1 MEIINHANLAIKSY
15 LCKDKDS
22 RKMKSSL
29 KLLPLLAAILLM
41 TLPLGASA
49 QTKKETSRYKK
60 LLKKPTLAA
69 AEKYLQKYPNDF
81 YAPKVISLRDSLELM
96 RRTSQISHE
105 EALGIAGECLDAIGW
120 RKDGVDHVLAL
131 YPGFVLRILSPKG
144 VEEGFRDIPVHSLS
158 DSPAPSRLAQP
169 LEVISPL
176 GKRNY
181 LHFAYLNGDSEYVE
195 ILYLPEEDIA
205 NQAIFYGNPITPA
218 EGESYRIEG
227 ESPEWMEGLTLP
239 AETYW
244 LAARLRENPSL
255 VPLAKADILT
265 DASIRWWREKNPKA
279 ETSATRLTFGVLD
292 PESSI
297 VAAYKKSAKE
307 RGKSYNAALFDIRGY
322 TVICAANKRTGEY
335 TLVWCEPVC
344 KNRGRDKF
352 LNTIYFENDG
362 NTLDLFYYK
371 GKKTFKLR
379 ISMASQSLKR

>member
-1 MEIINHANLAIKSY
+1 MQTMRPTAHVTRLIICL
-15 LCKDKDS
+15 LV
-22 RKMKSSL
+22 
-29 KLLPLLAAILLM
+29 LPLALL
-41 TLPLGASA
+41 A
-49 QTKKETSRYKK
+49 QTKKETSRYNK

-69 AEKYLQKYPNDF
+69 VEKYLKKYPDDF

-96 RRTSQISHE
+96 RRTSVTSKE
-105 EALGIAGECLDAIGW
+105 RALEIAGECLDAVGW
-120 RKDGVDHVLAL
+120 RKDDVEHVLAL
-131 YPGFVLRILSPKG
+131 YPGFVLKILSPEGK
-144 VEEGFRDIPVHSLS
+144 EEGFRDIPVHSLS
-158 DSPAPSRLAQP
+158 DSPAASRLVLP

-195 ILYLPEEDIA
+195 VLYLPEEDIA
-205 NQAIFYGNPITPA
+205 SQALFYGTAIAPGA
-218 EGESYRIEG
+218 GEEYRIEG
-227 ESPEWMEGLTLP
+227 DSPEWMEGLVQT
-239 AETYW
+239 AEIGW
-244 LAARLRENPSL
+244 LAARLRENPAL
-255 VPLAKADILT
+255 VPLAKADLLT

-292 PESSI
+292 AESSI
-297 VAAYKKSAKE
+297 VAAYKKAGKE
-307 RGKSYNAALFDIRGY
+307 RGQAYNAALFDIRGY

-335 TLVWCEPVC
+335 TLVWCEPMC

-379 ISMASQSLKR
+379 ISLASQAVRR